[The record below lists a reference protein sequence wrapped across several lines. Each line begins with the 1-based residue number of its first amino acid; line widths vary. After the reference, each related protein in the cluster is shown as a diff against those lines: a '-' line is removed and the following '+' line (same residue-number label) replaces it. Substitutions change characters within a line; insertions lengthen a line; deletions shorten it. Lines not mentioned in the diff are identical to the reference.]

1 MMTHL
6 AILTY
11 ERPQLIAHRYTDH
24 MLDFVTKK
32 VKGFEKAYIVHCGFQ
47 PRLTSTLGWL
57 PVDTT

>member
-1 MMTHL
+1 MIHTS
-6 AILTY
+6 
-11 ERPQLIAHRYTDH
+11 TDH
-24 MLDFVTKK
+24 VLDFVTQK